1 MVLLTALVVLAL
13 VAVVIVQEMRAD
25 RLKAQ
30 VKRLRASRDLHARA
44 LEYAPE
50 NAREGVWIDGLD
62 TSRSLVWVS
71 YTGPRGELAIPDALQ
86 KILVGTWTR
95 VQRLSGP
102 GQAVYEYRAPRA
114 PRDEQR

>member
-1 MVLLTALVVLAL
+1 MDMLTAAVVLAL

-30 VKRLRASRDLHARA
+30 AKRLRASRDLHARA

-50 NAREGVWIDGLD
+50 NARAGLYIVGID
-62 TSRSLVWVS
+62 TTRSLVWVA
-71 YTGPRGELAIPDALQ
+71 YTGPQGELAIPDALQ

-95 VQRLSGP
+95 VQRMSTA
-102 GQAVYEYRAPRA
+102 GQAVYEYRAPR
-114 PRDEQR
+114 DEQR